1 VKKFLIFLFVFFTGF
16 NFLSFAKDENKIVV
30 KIENELITSYDVKNK
45 ILTSLVLSNSE
56 ITQENINK
64 LKRKSLEELISN
76 RLKRIELS
84 KYSLKK
90 NNVKINSYLNSISS
104 NDINGLKSKF
114 EINNINFEIF
124 LEEVDTEFRWRNLI
138 YNNYSKKINIDPKVI
153 QKEVK
158 KMIKNEKKTIKFN
171 LSEIEIFIENNQ
183 LDNEKIILLQKHI
196 KDFGFEDAVSKFS
209 ISNTSNNNGNLGWI
223 NSNSIAND
231 ILKYLNEIEIGEVTK
246 PFKKQ
251 GKIIFL
257 KINDKKVSNPSE
269 INVEK
274 MTTELVEKKKNE
286 LFDLYSNSLL
296 SKLKNT
302 KFIEYY

>member
-1 VKKFLIFLFVFFTGF
+1 MKKFFIFLFVFFTGF
-16 NFLSFAKDENKIVV
+16 NSLSFAKDENKIVV

-90 NNVKINSYLNSISS
+90 NNLKINSYLNSISS

>member
-1 VKKFLIFLFVFFTGF
+1 MKKFLIFLFVFFTGF
-16 NFLSFAKDENKIVV
+16 NCLSFAKDENKIVV

-104 NDINGLKSKF
+104 NDINGLKLKF

-209 ISNTSNNNGNLGWI
+209 ISNTSNSNGNLGWI

-269 INVEK
+269 INIEK
-274 MTTELVEKKKNE
+274 MTTELVEKQKNE
-286 LFDLYSNSLL
+286 LFNLYSNSLL

>member
-1 VKKFLIFLFVFFTGF
+1 MKKFFIFLFVFFTGF
-16 NFLSFAKDENKIVV
+16 NSLSFAKDENKIVV

-209 ISNTSNNNGNLGWI
+209 ISNTSNNNGNIGWI

-274 MTTELVEKKKNE
+274 MTTELVEKKK
-286 LFDLYSNSLL
+286 
-296 SKLKNT
+296 K
-302 KFIEYY
+302 

>member
-1 VKKFLIFLFVFFTGF
+1 MKKFFIFLFVFFTGF
-16 NFLSFAKDENKIVV
+16 NSLSFAKDENKIVV

-269 INVEK
+269 INIEK

-286 LFDLYSNSLL
+286 LFNLYSNSLL

>member
-1 VKKFLIFLFVFFTGF
+1 MKKFLIFLFVFFTGF

-64 LKRKSLEELISN
+64 LKRKSLEGLISN

-269 INVEK
+269 INIEK

>member
-1 VKKFLIFLFVFFTGF
+1 M
-16 NFLSFAKDENKIVV
+16 
-30 KIENELITSYDVKNK
+30 
-45 ILTSLVLSNSE
+45 LSNSE

-114 EINNINFEIF
+114 EINNNNFEIF

>member
-1 VKKFLIFLFVFFTGF
+1 MKKFLIFLFVFFTGF

-104 NDINGLKSKF
+104 NDINGLKLKF

-269 INVEK
+269 INIEK

-286 LFDLYSNSLL
+286 LFNLYSNSLL

>member
-1 VKKFLIFLFVFFTGF
+1 MKKFLIFLFVFFTGF

-286 LFDLYSNSLL
+286 LFNLYSNSLL

>member
-1 VKKFLIFLFVFFTGF
+1 MKKFLIFLFVFFTGF

-64 LKRKSLEELISN
+64 LKRRSLEELISN

-90 NNVKINSYLNSISS
+90 NNLKINSYLNSISS
-104 NDINGLKSKF
+104 NDINGLKLKF

-124 LEEVDTEFRWRNLI
+124 LEEVDIEFRWRNLI

-183 LDNEKIILLQKHI
+183 LDNEKIILVQKHI

>member
-1 VKKFLIFLFVFFTGF
+1 MKKFFIFLFVFFTGF
-16 NFLSFAKDENKIVV
+16 NSLSFAKDENKIVV

-90 NNVKINSYLNSISS
+90 NNIKINSYLNSISS

>member
-1 VKKFLIFLFVFFTGF
+1 
-16 NFLSFAKDENKIVV
+16 
-30 KIENELITSYDVKNK
+30 
-45 ILTSLVLSNSE
+45 
-56 ITQENINK
+56 
-64 LKRKSLEELISN
+64 
-76 RLKRIELS
+76 
-84 KYSLKK
+84 
-90 NNVKINSYLNSISS
+90 
-104 NDINGLKSKF
+104 
-114 EINNINFEIF
+114 
-124 LEEVDTEFRWRNLI
+124 
-138 YNNYSKKINIDPKVI
+138 
-153 QKEVK
+153 
-158 KMIKNEKKTIKFN
+158 MIKNEKKTIKFN

>member
-64 LKRKSLEELISN
+64 LKRKSLEGLISN

-269 INVEK
+269 INIEK

>member
-104 NDINGLKSKF
+104 NDINGLKLKF

-269 INVEK
+269 INIEK

-286 LFDLYSNSLL
+286 LFNLYSNSLL

>member
-1 VKKFLIFLFVFFTGF
+1 MKKFLIFLFVFFTGF

-90 NNVKINSYLNSISS
+90 NNIKINSYLNSISS

>member
-1 VKKFLIFLFVFFTGF
+1 
-16 NFLSFAKDENKIVV
+16 
-30 KIENELITSYDVKNK
+30 
-45 ILTSLVLSNSE
+45 
-56 ITQENINK
+56 
-64 LKRKSLEELISN
+64 
-76 RLKRIELS
+76 
-84 KYSLKK
+84 
-90 NNVKINSYLNSISS
+90 
-104 NDINGLKSKF
+104 
-114 EINNINFEIF
+114 
-124 LEEVDTEFRWRNLI
+124 
-138 YNNYSKKINIDPKVI
+138 
-153 QKEVK
+153 
-158 KMIKNEKKTIKFN
+158 MIKNEKKTIKFN

-209 ISNTSNNNGNLGWI
+209 ISNTSNSNGNLGWI

-269 INVEK
+269 INIEK
-274 MTTELVEKKKNE
+274 MTTELVEKQKNE
-286 LFDLYSNSLL
+286 LFNLYSNSLL

>member
-1 VKKFLIFLFVFFTGF
+1 MKKFLIFLFVFFTGF

-209 ISNTSNNNGNLGWI
+209 ISNTSNSNGNLGWI

>member
-1 VKKFLIFLFVFFTGF
+1 MKKFLIFLFVLFSYFDF
-16 NFLSFAKDENKIVV
+16 ISFAKDENKIVV

-45 ILTSLVLSNSE
+45 ILTSLVLSDRAIN
-56 ITQENINK
+56 QKNINE
-64 LKRKSLEELISN
+64 LKRKSLEELILN
-76 RLKRIELS
+76 RLKEIELS

-90 NNVKINSYLNSISS
+90 DDAKINSYLNSISS
-104 NDINGLKSKF
+104 NNISELKSKF
-114 EINNINFEIF
+114 KVNKINFEIF
-124 LEEVDTEFRWRNLI
+124 LEEIETEFRWRNLI

>member
-1 VKKFLIFLFVFFTGF
+1 MKKFFIFLFVFFTGF
-16 NFLSFAKDENKIVV
+16 NSLSFAKDENKIVV

-90 NNVKINSYLNSISS
+90 NNIKINSYLNSISS

-158 KMIKNEKKTIKFN
+158 KMKKKEKKTIKFN

>member
-1 VKKFLIFLFVFFTGF
+1 MKKFLIFLFVFFTGF

-183 LDNEKIILLQKHI
+183 LDNEKIILVQKHI

>member
-1 VKKFLIFLFVFFTGF
+1 MKKFLIFLFVFFTGF

>member
-1 VKKFLIFLFVFFTGF
+1 MKKFLIFLFVFFTGF

-64 LKRKSLEELISN
+64 LKRKSLEGLISN

-269 INVEK
+269 INIEK
-274 MTTELVEKKKNE
+274 MTTELVEKKKKMNY
-286 LFDLYSNSLL
+286 LIYIQIVCYL
-296 SKLKNT
+296 S
-302 KFIEYY
+302 